1 MFAVAHVS
9 GVRRRVVS
17 SDRARPRRAGRAA
30 LVVLLAAVSIGW
42 IGDDTSAASPPA
54 ELVSVDPTTGAALV
68 NDSSYSPSVS
78 GDGSIV
84 VVNTSDFDFSL
95 NIVVYTLYVR
105 NRANGT
111 TSTIPGLPP
120 EFASYPGTANGV
132 VSRDGCHVVF
142 WGRWY
147 FDFQAGQWNIYSWNR
162 CVAGS
167 APVDIADAV
176 LNASEYP
183 GAVAVSADGRYVAYA
198 ATPTSGT
205 PKVAR
210 IDTTTSTEN
219 VLSLPFTSADSI
231 DISDDGK
238 FVAIGGQRPTAV
250 GLPSYQVV
258 GWTAPCAATC
268 TTEVISVGS
277 NGQPAPGY
285 NYGPSVSADG
295 RYVAF
300 VSDTT
305 GIFAFPPTTANQLLV
320 RDRVAGVTKLVTDTP
335 GQAMIPTAIGMGSPE
350 ISADGTQIAHT
361 QTDSGETSEVWV
373 ARSTSGYFDAAVFD
387 LVSYGVSGNPV
398 GGPGAGS
405 PSMSSTGR
413 FVAFTSYQNME
424 LSGGSVPDSIY
435 QTWGRLR
442 PIQLII
448 NPTIDFG
455 TVDVGSQSPAKTAS
469 IINTSAAEINIGG
482 VTVPAGPFSITAN
495 TCVGVLPAGATC
507 VVTMVFRP
515 TAAGPSSSS
524 LTVAGDGLSVSS
536 SLSGTGRTPTG
547 TPPTGPTPG
556 SLKIAPISASYGSAV
571 VGTALPAKKFVVSN
585 PGQTAVPL
593 ASVTLGGGG
602 ADQFAID
609 SNGCTGSL
617 AAAATCTIQVSA
629 TVTRDGSLTATLDV
643 LGTGGQAAHATLRIG
658 GEFTPTLKMNPGVVS
673 AGGVTVAIGEG
684 FPPNIVV
691 ELAFEGEDP
700 FTTVLT
706 KPDGSFQ
713 VPYLVLRNGVRIG
726 GRQVVAVDQAQF
738 AGVRAPLLIDLAT
751 YRPSG
756 FSSPA
761 ITSGVRV
768 LVTRGG

>member
-1 MFAVAHVS
+1 M
-9 GVRRRVVS
+9 
-17 SDRARPRRAGRAA
+17 
-30 LVVLLAAVSIGW
+30 LAAVSIGW
-42 IGDDTSAASPPA
+42 IVEDTKAAAPPA
-54 ELVSVDPTTGAALV
+54 ELISVDPATGAALV

-78 GDGSIV
+78 GDGNIV
-84 VVNTSDFDFSL
+84 VVNTDAYDSTYSIID
-95 NIVVYTLYVR
+95 YTLYVR

-111 TSTIPGLPP
+111 TSTVPGLPP
-120 EFASYPGTANGV
+120 EFVTFPGTANGV

-147 FDFQAGQWNIYSWNR
+147 FDFAAGQWNIYSWNR

-167 APVDIADAV
+167 APVDIADDV
-176 LNASEYP
+176 LNANEYP
-183 GAVAVSADGRYVAYA
+183 GPAAVSADGRYVAYA
-198 ATPTSGT
+198 ATPTGG
-205 PKVAR
+205 PAKIAR
-210 IDTTTSTEN
+210 IDTTTLTEN
-219 VLSLPFTSADSI
+219 VLALPFTSADSI

-238 FVAIGGQRPTAV
+238 FVAIGGQRPTAL

-285 NYGPSVSADG
+285 NYDPSVSADG

-305 GIFAFPPTTANQLLV
+305 GIFAFPATTTNQVLV
-320 RDRVAGVTKLVTDTP
+320 RDRVAGVTKLVTTTP
-335 GQAMIPTAIGMGSPE
+335 GQPATGVIVDSPD
-350 ISADGTQIAHT
+350 ISPDGTQIALT
-361 QTDSGETSEVWV
+361 ETDSGETSEVWV
-373 ARSTSGYFDAAVFD
+373 ARSTSGYFDAATFD

-398 GGPGAGS
+398 GGSGAGS

-413 FVAFTSYQNME
+413 FVAFTSYQNLE
-424 LSGGSVPDSIY
+424 LSGGAVPDGNY

-448 NPTIDFG
+448 TPTVDFG

-469 IINTSAAEINIGG
+469 IINTSAAEINIGA
-482 VTVPAGPFSITAN
+482 VTVPGGPFSITVN
-495 TCVGVLPAGATC
+495 TCVGVLPSGATC

-515 TAAGPSSSS
+515 TAVGPAGSS

-547 TPPTGPTPG
+547 PVPG
-556 SLKIAPISASYGSAV
+556 FLTIKPISVSYGSAV
-571 VGTALPAKKFVVSN
+571 VGTALAAKKFVVSN

-602 ADQFAID
+602 ADQFAVT

-617 AAAATCTIQVSA
+617 ASGASCTIQVSA
-629 TVTRDGSLTATLDV
+629 TVTRDGSQTATLDV
-643 LGTGGQAAHATLRIG
+643 LGTGGQSAHATLRIG
-658 GEFTPTLKMNPGVVS
+658 GEFTPTLKMNPGVIS

-684 FPPNIVV
+684 FPPNIDV
-691 ELAFEGEDP
+691 ELAFEGEVP
-700 FTTVLT
+700 FKTVHT
-706 KPDGSFQ
+706 EPDGSFR
-713 VPYLVLRNGVRIG
+713 VSYLVLRNGVRIG

-738 AGVRAPLLIDLAT
+738 SGVRAPLLIDLAT

-761 ITSGVRV
+761 ITSGVRA